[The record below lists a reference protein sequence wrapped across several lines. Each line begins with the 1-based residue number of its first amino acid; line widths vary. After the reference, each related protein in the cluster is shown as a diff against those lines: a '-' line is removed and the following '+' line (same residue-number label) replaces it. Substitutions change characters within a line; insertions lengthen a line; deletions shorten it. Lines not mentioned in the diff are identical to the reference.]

1 MGQLCQLISPL
12 EDDLLFARMRVTEG
26 LSRLFEIAL
35 VAHSRRSDLTGS
47 MLLGQSI
54 TVRVTFD
61 DQTERFFNGFVTR
74 MVQGAQE
81 GRFFSYHL
89 TLNPWLWFLTRTS
102 DCRIF
107 QDQKVP
113 DIIKSVFELEPNAA
127 VDEQGSSL
135 GSGYQ
140 PWKYCVQYRETD
152 FNFVSRVM
160 EQEGI
165 YYHFAHSENDH
176 KLVLVDAK
184 GAHQPVPGTSTLDYV
199 PGRASGSVGAE
210 WITSWSA
217 SEQIEPGRYVL
228 NEYSYENPNLKM
240 LVARAPEHPPQ
251 NKRGASEVYDY
262 PGDYDTVGEGEQY
275 VAHRIEELATQ
286 TLQFSGSG
294 SMRTFAPGR
303 TFTLAKHP
311 RQDQNGEYL
320 ITATEYEFVDAAR
333 ESGVGVGASFSCSF
347 SAIRAEQQF
356 RPPRIT
362 PRPIVQ
368 GLQTAVVT
376 GPSGEEIH
384 TDEFGR
390 IKVRFHWDRQG
401 RNDDTSSCW
410 MRVATLAAGGRWGF
424 IAIPRV
430 GHEVLV
436 SFLEGD
442 PDRPVVTGSVY
453 NGLNFPPWTLPDH
466 KNISG
471 YLTRSTRD
479 AASDESNE
487 LRFDDTK
494 GSELLRLHAQRDY
507 VMRTEHDLT
516 EWIGNNV
523 ARTVIVNQVER
534 IEGNRHLQV
543 VGEQR
548 VQIDQDA
555 SLTVKGD
562 DSRDITGGLSI
573 KTGQDVQV
581 KAGGK
586 FATDA
591 TGEIHLKAGSTVTIE
606 AASQLSLK
614 VGGNFITIN
623 SGGVFI
629 NGSMVMINS
638 GGAPGTGSG
647 ASPKAPAA
655 PERPNEPPTQET
667 STTEPLEP
675 KSYSPRAVALK
686 SAAATGAP
694 FCEVCDC

>member
-12 EDDLLFARMRVTEG
+12 KDDLLFARMRVSEG

-35 VAHSRRSDLTGS
+35 VAHSLRNDLDGS

-54 TVRVTFD
+54 TIRVSFD
-61 DQTERFFNGFVTR
+61 DDTERFFNGFVTR
-74 MVQGAQE
+74 MSQGAQE
-81 GRFFSYHL
+81 GRYYSYHL

-107 QDQKVP
+107 QDKKVP
-113 DIIKSVFELEPNAA
+113 DILKAVFDLEPNAA
-127 VDEQGSSL
+127 VDEKGSTL

-165 YYHFAHSENDH
+165 YYHFTHGESDH

-184 GAHQPVPGTSTLDYV
+184 GAHASVPGTSSLDYV
-199 PGRASGSVGAE
+199 PGRASGTVGAD
-210 WITSWSA
+210 WVTSWLA
-217 SEQIEPGRYVL
+217 TEQIEPGRYVL

-286 TLQFSGSG
+286 TRQFSGSG

-303 TFTLAKHP
+303 KFTLAKHP
-311 RQDQNGEYL
+311 RADQNAEYL
-320 ITATEYEFVDAAR
+320 ITATEYEFVDAAF
-333 ESGVGVGASFSCSF
+333 ESGAGVGAYFSCSF
-347 SAIRAEQQF
+347 SAIRADQQF

-368 GLQTAVVT
+368 GMQTAVVT
-376 GPSGEEIH
+376 GPSTEEIY
-384 TDEFGR
+384 TDAFGR
-390 IKVRFHWDRQG
+390 VKVRFHWDRQG
-401 RNDDTSSCW
+401 RNDENSSCW
-410 MRVATLAAGGRWGF
+410 MRVASLAAGGRWGF
-424 IAIPRV
+424 IAIPRI

-453 NGLNFPPWTLPDH
+453 NGLNAPPRALPDH

-471 YLTRSTRD
+471 YLTRSTLN

-507 VMRTEHDLT
+507 VMRTEHDLP

-523 ARTVIVNQVER
+523 ARTVMVNQVER

-543 VGEQR
+543 IGEQR
-548 VQIDQDA
+548 LQIDQDA

-562 DSRDITGGLSI
+562 DSRDVTGGLSI

-586 FATDA
+586 FAADA

-606 AASQLSLK
+606 ASSQLSLK

-623 SGGVFI
+623 SGGVFV

-638 GGAPGTGSG
+638 GGAAGTGSG
-647 ASPKAPAA
+647 ASPKAPAV
-655 PERPNEPPTQET
+655 PDRPNEPPTQET
-667 STTEPLEP
+667 TSTDALVP
-675 KSYSPRAVALK
+675 KEYSPRAVALK